1 MLDGEQVASRISVP
15 RFSMSLDGVL
25 AAFAFRLSF
34 FPLCS
39 CVAPATSRMY
49 SFASIRKSAVRR
61 LRKLTRAVGFTGG
74 SWLKRSIP
82 MKYCRYGFSWI
93 SFITARSESF
103 FRFCMTSMPRAIRR
117 GVAGWPVLEGNSAAY
132 LISIFSHG
140 MACASLTHSF
150 SGSSCIPQDWLKS
163 NRVIWRF
170 LRLSGI
176 YMGFCT
182 SKMQIY

>member
-1 MLDGEQVASRISVP
+1 MLLCGTGHFEDVFI
-15 RFSMSLDGVL
+15 RFHQEVGRQAL
-25 AAFAFRLSF
+25 AEAD
-34 FPLCS
+34 
-39 CVAPATSRMY
+39 
-49 SFASIRKSAVRR
+49 KNRR
-61 LRKLTRAVGFTGG
+61 LYRG

-132 LISIFSHG
+132 LISILSHG

-150 SGSSCIPQDWLKS
+150 SGSSCIPQDWFKS
-163 NRVIWRF
+163 NRVVWRF

-182 SKMQIY
+182 SKMQIF